1 MATKKNSNADATATK
16 AGLDEVLNFIKKQ
29 YTDMYDVI
37 KSHKF
42 NVAEEERMYE
52 YHVLKGNS
60 NYWFFATDV
69 FLQQDKENLGKYLD
83 NTLDTYCYKNQ
94 QAYFELI
101 ISLYVMR
108 KFYSNNDVADNVGI
122 IDDYL
127 NITLDIDTYT
137 ECMEYD
143 IENSDYSDYA
153 MFIHVMREFND
164 KFKIIV

>member
-16 AGLDEVLNFIKKQ
+16 AGLHEVLNFIKKQ
-29 YTDMYDVI
+29 HTDMYDVI

-83 NTLDTYCYKNQ
+83 
-94 QAYFELI
+94 
-101 ISLYVMR
+101 S
-108 KFYSNNDVADNVGI
+108 
-122 IDDYL
+122 
-127 NITLDIDTYT
+127 
-137 ECMEYD
+137 
-143 IENSDYSDYA
+143 
-153 MFIHVMREFND
+153 
-164 KFKIIV
+164 